1 MRRALHR
8 LTPGQKFGPKPAVRP
23 LLFNS
28 GVSSAA
34 EAVAGLVSVLGTI
47 DPGRASRSVVG
58 SGHYASVLA
67 IDDRSGIAVCTDGV
81 GTKVIVAM
89 QAGRFDTIGVDCVAM
104 NVNDLICVG
113 AEPIAMVDYLAV
125 EQPDM
130 EMLRAIG
137 EGLKRGAEL
146 AGIEIPGGE
155 LAELPELIRG
165 HPSPNGF
172 DLAGSAFGTVSLDRM
187 ITGERVEPGDA
198 VIAMPSSG
206 IHSNGLT
213 LARRTLLDEGGL
225 SLDDVPGEL
234 GRSLADE
241 LLEPTEIYVR
251 AVLEL
256 IGSPVEVHGLAH
268 ITGDGLLNLLRL
280 NDEAG
285 YELDALP
292 APPAVFRLI
301 ESAGGLT
308 PDQMHREFNMGIG
321 FCCVVPEASADEALA
336 LLRNHYSAASRIG
349 QVTSDAGVISL
360 PSVGITGRKEGFE

>member
-1 MRRALHR
+1 
-8 LTPGQKFGPKPAVRP
+8 
-23 LLFNS
+23 
-28 GVSSAA
+28 VSSAA

-58 SGHYASVLA
+58 SGHYASVVA
-67 IDDRSGIAVCTDGV
+67 IDDRTGIAICTDGV

-125 EQPDM
+125 EQPDV

-137 EGLKRGAEL
+137 EGLKLGAER
-146 AGIEIPGGE
+146 AGVEIPGGE

-165 HPSPNGF
+165 HPSPHGF
-172 DLAGSAFGTVSLDRM
+172 DLAGAAFGTVALDRM
-187 ITGERVEPGDA
+187 ITGEAVQPGDA
-198 VIAMPSSG
+198 VIALPSSG

-213 LARRTLLDEGGL
+213 LARRTLIEEGGR
-225 SLDDVPGEL
+225 SLEDVPEEL

-251 AVLEL
+251 AALEL
-256 IGSPVEVHGLAH
+256 IHSPIEVHGLAH

-292 APPAVFRLI
+292 APPPVFELI
-301 ESAGGLT
+301 ETVGGLS
-308 PDQMHREFNMGIG
+308 PAEMYREFNMGIG
-321 FCCVVPEASADEALA
+321 FCCVVPEAGAERALA
-336 LLRNHYSAASRIG
+336 LLGGHYPSASRIG
-349 QVTSDAGVISL
+349 QVTADAGVIGL

>member
-1 MRRALHR
+1 MRRAKHR
-8 LTPGQKFGPKPAVRP
+8 WIPRHRFGLQPAVRP

-58 SGHYASVLA
+58 SGHYASVVA
-67 IDDRSGIAVCTDGV
+67 IDDRTGIAVCTDGV

-125 EQPDM
+125 EQPDV

-146 AGIEIPGGE
+146 AGVEIPGGE

-165 HPSPNGF
+165 HPSPHGF
-172 DLAGSAFGTVSLDRM
+172 DLAGAAFGTVALDRM
-187 ITGERVEPGDA
+187 ITGEAVQPGDA
-198 VIAMPSSG
+198 VIALPSSG

-213 LARRTLLDEGGL
+213 LARRTLIEKGGR
-225 SLDDVPGEL
+225 SLDDVAEEL

-256 IGSPVEVHGLAH
+256 INSPIEVHGLAH

-285 YELDALP
+285 YELDPLP
-292 APPAVFRLI
+292 APPPVFKLI
-301 ESAGGLT
+301 ETVGGLS
-308 PDQMHREFNMGIG
+308 PAQMYREFNMGIG
-321 FCCVVPEASADEALA
+321 FCCVVPKPDAQRALA
-336 LLRNHYSAASRIG
+336 LLGGHYPAASQIG
-349 QVTSDAGVISL
+349 QVTADAGVISL